1 MDTMKLLLGAT
12 VALLLG
18 ALAMSWQG
26 LKQGE
31 KNAPPE
37 EVARIQR
44 EIAEMKLEH
53 ERLKL
58 EMERQTLRNG
68 AAPIQVAPVAPA
80 PVVDPDALEAQ
91 LAAKEAELAK
101 VQKDKSKAERD
112 MKTYRDEAGIIAQRE
127 LEKNDTE
134 LKRGRLI
141 AQALL
146 VGRVHEYVEDPKTG
160 GIAVIEIAM
169 PQQVEVKA
177 GTVLAIRRNN
187 GLLGQLKVTSVEP
200 EGAIA
205 SPVTAFEAAKPQPG
219 DELIVPPQY

>member
-31 KNAPPE
+31 KNTPPE
-37 EVARIQR
+37 EIARIQR
-44 EIAEMKLEH
+44 EVAEMKLEH

-58 EMERQTLRNG
+58 EVERQHLRNG
-68 AAPIQVAPVAPA
+68 ATTVQAAPVPATPVAAPE
-80 PVVDPDALEAQ
+80 ALEAQ

-101 VQKDKSKAERD
+101 IQKDKAKAERD
-112 MKTYRDEAGIIAQRE
+112 MKTYRDEAGIIAQRD
-127 LEKNDTE
+127 LEKNDAE

-146 VGRVHEYVEDPKTG
+146 VGRIHEYVEDPKTG
-160 GIAVIEIAM
+160 GIAVIEIAT
-169 PQQVEVKA
+169 PQHVEVKT

-205 SPVTAFEAAKPQPG
+205 SPVTAFGTVKPQPG
-219 DELIVPPQY
+219 DELIIPPQY

>member
-31 KNAPPE
+31 KNASPE

-44 EIAEMKLEH
+44 EVAEMKLDQ

-58 EMERQTLRNG
+58 ELERQTLRNG
-68 AAPIQVAPVAPA
+68 AAPVQVVPVAPA
-80 PVVDPDALEAQ
+80 AVVEEDLEAQ

-101 VQKDKSKAERD
+101 VQKDKTKAERD
-112 MKTYRDEAGIIAQRE
+112 AKTYRDEAGIVAQRE
-127 LEKNDTE
+127 LEKSDAE

-146 VGRVHEYVEDPKTG
+146 VGRIHEYVEDPKTG

-169 PQQVEVKA
+169 PQQVDVKV

-187 GLLGQLKVTSVEP
+187 GVLGQLKVTSVEP

-205 SPVTAFEAAKPQPG
+205 SPVTAFEITKPQPG
-219 DELIVPPQY
+219 DELIIPPQY

>member
-31 KNAPPE
+31 KNASPE

-44 EIAEMKLEH
+44 EVAEMKLDQ

-58 EMERQTLRNG
+58 ELERQNLRNG
-68 AAPIQVAPVAPA
+68 TAPVQAVPVTPA
-80 PVVDPDALEAQ
+80 PVIQNDLEAQ

-101 VQKDKSKAERD
+101 VQTDKSKAERD
-112 MKTYRDEAGIIAQRE
+112 VKTYRDEAGIIAQRE
-127 LEKNDTE
+127 LEKSDAE
-134 LKRGRLI
+134 LKRARLI
-141 AQALL
+141 SQALL
-146 VGRVHEYVEDPKTG
+146 VGRIHEYVEDPKTG

-169 PQQVEVKA
+169 PQQVDVKV

-187 GLLGQLKVTSVEP
+187 GVLGQLKVTSVEP

-205 SPVTAFEAAKPQPG
+205 SPVTAFEITKPQPG
-219 DELIVPPQY
+219 DELIIPPQY

>member
-1 MDTMKLLLGAT
+1 MKLLLGAT

-31 KNAPPE
+31 KNTPPE

-58 EMERQTLRNG
+58 EIERQNLRNSAG
-68 AAPIQVAPVAPA
+68 TTIQVTPSVPVPA
-80 PVVDPDALEAQ
+80 VEPEALEAQ

-101 VQKDKSKAERD
+101 VQKDKTKAERD

-127 LEKNDTE
+127 LEKNDAE

-146 VGRVHEYVEDPKTG
+146 VGRVHEYVEDPTTG

-177 GTVLAIRRNN
+177 GTILAIRRNN

-205 SPVTAFEAAKPQPG
+205 SPITAFDTVKPQPG
-219 DELIVPPQY
+219 DELIIPPQY

>member
-31 KNAPPE
+31 KNASPE

-44 EIAEMKLEH
+44 EVAEMKLDQ

-58 EMERQTLRNG
+58 ELERQNLRHG
-68 AAPIQVAPVAPA
+68 TAPVQAVPVTPA
-80 PVVDPDALEAQ
+80 PVIQDDLEAQ

-101 VQKDKSKAERD
+101 VQTDKSKAERD
-112 MKTYRDEAGIIAQRE
+112 VKTYRDEAGIIAQRE
-127 LEKNDTE
+127 LEKSDAE
-134 LKRGRLI
+134 LKRARLI
-141 AQALL
+141 SQALL
-146 VGRVHEYVEDPKTG
+146 VGRIHEYVEDPKTG

-169 PQQVEVKA
+169 PQQVDVKV

-187 GLLGQLKVTSVEP
+187 GVLGQLKVTSVEP

-205 SPVTAFEAAKPQPG
+205 SPVTAFEITKPQPG
-219 DELIVPPQY
+219 DELIIPPQY

>member
-1 MDTMKLLLGAT
+1 MKLLLGAT

-31 KNAPPE
+31 KNASPE

-44 EIAEMKLEH
+44 EVAEMKLDQ

-58 EMERQTLRNG
+58 ELERQTLRNG
-68 AAPIQVAPVAPA
+68 AAPVQVVPVAPA
-80 PVVDPDALEAQ
+80 AVVEEDLEAQ

-101 VQKDKSKAERD
+101 VQKDKTKAERD
-112 MKTYRDEAGIIAQRE
+112 AKTYRDEAGIVAQRE
-127 LEKNDTE
+127 LEKSDAE

-146 VGRVHEYVEDPKTG
+146 VGRIHEYVEDPKTG

-169 PQQVEVKA
+169 PQQVDVKV

-187 GLLGQLKVTSVEP
+187 GVLGQLKVTSVEP

-205 SPVTAFEAAKPQPG
+205 SPVTAFEITKPQPG
-219 DELIVPPQY
+219 DELIIPPQY

>member
-1 MDTMKLLLGAT
+1 MKLLLGAT

-44 EIAEMKLEH
+44 EIAEIKLEH

-58 EMERQTLRNG
+58 EVERQNLHNG
-68 AAPIQVAPVAPA
+68 SATVQAAPVAVAPVPA
-80 PVVDPDALEAQ
+80 VDPDVLETQ

-101 VQKDKSKAERD
+101 VQKDKTKAERD

-160 GIAVIEIAM
+160 GIAVIEIAT

-187 GLLGQLKVTSVEP
+187 GLLGQLKVTCVEP

-205 SPVTAFEAAKPQPG
+205 SPVTAFESVKPQPG